1 MNCVYFYKKENTQ
14 FHNYVEVGRLHF
26 DQDMLITDILLNQK
40 NKQEC
45 EEFFTKAKTLDLAGT
60 VLLTTN
66 SEIES
71 NVMSSKQKYVQ
82 IV

>member
-1 MNCVYFYKKENTQ
+1 MCISIKKKTQ
-14 FHNYVEVGRLHF
+14 QHFHNYVEVGRFHF

-71 NVMSSKQKYVQ
+71 NVMSSK
-82 IV
+82 